1 MYDWVLWLSS
11 FHLMNM
17 LRIESERVDPYSAY
31 RMRHRFHVYQCSY
44 AWMPVCV
51 CVCVRMWMC
60 VVRIKY
66 FPIHAKITVW
76 MWWQMHTFRSWYP
89 THTHTCMDLHKS
101 TQSTAAVYTL
111 QKIQTSLQI
120 GKSRKLTLLFQSYAD
135 LDPLLI
141 PTSPIHSISV
151 THFYRKH
158 TWCIYSMPEFMRFL
172 LLLPFRGWFFN
183 EILFILL
190 WRIFLSNSWSR
201 QIEIDLHET
210 DVSPNQTNILS
221 HHNVNLITTKYILLC
236 FVFHTFNYF
245 TFHPEIINGNC
256 FISSDII
263 FLLFYSFRI
272 TKRLIT
278 HILNFPL
285 NW

>member
-1 MYDWVLWLSS
+1 MCI
-11 FHLMNM
+11 N
-17 LRIESERVDPYSAY
+17 I
-31 RMRHRFHVYQCSY
+31 RMHECPF
-44 AWMPVCV
+44 VCV
-51 CVCVRMWMC
+51 CKNVNVCC
-60 VVRIKY
+60 ANQI
-66 FPIHAKITVW
+66 FPYTCENHGMNVMADAYVSFVIPNTYTHMHGPTQEHTTNSSRVHIT
-76 MWWQMHTFRSWYP
+76 
-89 THTHTCMDLHKS
+89 
-101 TQSTAAVYTL
+101 
-111 QKIQTSLQI
+111 KIQTSLQI

-141 PTSPIHSISV
+141 PTSPNHSISV

-158 TWCIYSMPEFMRFL
+158 TWCIYSIPEFMRFL

-190 WRIFLSNSWSR
+190 WLIFLSNSWSR
-201 QIEIDLHET
+201 QIEIYLHET

-278 HILNFPL
+278 QILNFPL
-285 NW
+285 NS